1 MHGLGKD
8 PAFMLTVALGTFAVG
23 GFLAISHL
31 GKTSAPVQMSAGF
44 SSRFAPEKAQASA
57 AAPSSHLENFRRGVG
72 ALKAQA
78 SSAAAGFGF
87 SFGGPSPAPRTAA
100 SPLASGESWRA
111 GSSSSRGG
119 YEDDG
124 PRDWAS
130 SYYKGPKG
138 LSAGGSSSWAASGG
152 GESKTG
158 ADAAGNW
165 TASGGES
172 GEGQAPEGE
181 EMSEVDA
188 EAVARYARAQ
198 ASPGAAGQAAS
209 AMYASLPSR
218 GGPSSASPAGGHHA
232 QGGSYSGVPPG
243 NTGSVSGMRGGVSG
257 ADLGGAAESQR
268 ADAMD
273 LLKFRADGATTGGEV
288 KAVDASQLRVVEG
301 GGSTAG
307 GSSGSSGGSGGAGG
321 SGASSPRSSGGSDQA
336 GGSPSGTTPSN
347 TPKAAANN
355 ARPEAQ
361 PVLLASALNTDLLQ
375 DIASEKLNGR
385 DEKYIRA
392 AAPGLKSAD
401 APAETPLEELLAPR
415 TIHPSHAASG
425 SEKSAAADRPDPET
439 IEDVRGA
446 RREAIKA
453 EMHVFLHKLESRYGK
468 MSDIQ
473 RVSCSSDRDNCRE
486 HGLRGAYITMA
497 TSTGAKLAL
506 GLKRGEPGTD
516 RDSRADRRGP
526 GRAETGNAGS
536 LKWRLYTIDFMDGE
550 GRRPGDNRGAVATED
565 GNEDA
570 GQEGEE

>member
-1 MHGLGKD
+1 
-8 PAFMLTVALGTFAVG
+8 MLTVALGTFAVG
-23 GFLAISHL
+23 GFLAISRL

-57 AAPSSHLENFRRGVG
+57 AAPSSHLENFRRGVE

-78 SSAAAGFGF
+78 SSAASGFGF
-87 SFGGPSPAPRTAA
+87 SFGGPSPVSRTAA
-100 SPLASGESWRA
+100 ASASNESWRA
-111 GSSSSRGG
+111 GSSSSRGE
-119 YEDDG
+119 YADDG

-138 LSAGGSSSWAASGG
+138 LGAGGSSSWAASGG
-152 GESKTG
+152 GASKTG
-158 ADAAGNW
+158 ADAAGPW
-165 TASGGES
+165 TASANGSED
-172 GEGQAPEGE
+172 GQAPEGE

-188 EAVARYARAQ
+188 AAVALYARAQ

-218 GGPSSASPAGGHHA
+218 GGPDSASSGGTRHA

-268 ADAMD
+268 AAAMD
-273 LLKFRADGATTGGEV
+273 LLKFRADGATTGGGV

-301 GGSTAG
+301 GGSQAG
-307 GSSGSSGGSGGAGG
+307 GSSASSGGSGDSSPHAPGG
-321 SGASSPRSSGGSDQA
+321 SASSGSSSSGD
-336 GGSPSGTTPSN
+336 GSPSEAP
-347 TPKAAANN
+347 AANN
-355 ARPEAQ
+355 PRAAGGNAQPEVQ
-361 PVLLASALNTDLLQ
+361 PVLLAYAPSTDLLQ

-385 DEKYIRA
+385 EEKYLRA
-392 AAPGLKSAD
+392 AATRLKSAA
-401 APAETPLEELLAPR
+401 APAETPLEELLRPR
-415 TIHPSHAASG
+415 TVHPSPAPSG
-425 SEKSAAADRPDPET
+425 SEKSVAADRPDPET

-446 RREAIKA
+446 RREALKA
-453 EMHVFLHKLESRYGK
+453 EMHIFLNKLESRYGK

-473 RVSCSSDRDNCRE
+473 RVSCSADRDNCRA

-516 RDSRADRRGP
+516 GSSGAERRGP
-526 GRAETGNAGS
+526 RRAEAS
-536 LKWRLYTIDFMDGE
+536 PAEAAKWRLYTIDFMDGD
-550 GRRPGDNRGAVATED
+550 GRRPGETGGALATE
-565 GNEDA
+565 GGTENA
-570 GQEGEE
+570 AEEVEE